1 MKLMV
6 KQQNAR
12 KSNTHTQAT
21 ARGNFCF
28 YRRGLRLLLRGAAQ
42 RKAYYRTHNKKHTE
56 PKFWPLQ
63 ASLCC
68 SPTHFI
74 SHSSLWQLSSTTAA
88 AVAATF
94 AEHNNRRTRERER
107 ERTNGIA
114 NNQLASRSI
123 FYTSRLL
130 STHSS
135 HLLRRPNDRP
145 AGGPACFCGVCVLHI
160 PKIALAKHSRG
171 AEALGELAISAERC
185 CYGFAIISAA

>member
-12 KSNTHTQAT
+12 KSNTQTQAT

-28 YRRGLRLLLRGAAQ
+28 YLRGLRLLLRGAAQ

-74 SHSSLWQLSSTTAA
+74 SHSSLWQLSSTTVAA
-88 AVAATF
+88 AATF
-94 AEHNNRRTRERER
+94 AEHIIGEQEREK
-107 ERTNGIA
+107 ESVQTA
-114 NNQLASRSI
+114 
-123 FYTSRLL
+123 
-130 STHSS
+130 
-135 HLLRRPNDRP
+135 
-145 AGGPACFCGVCVLHI
+145 
-160 PKIALAKHSRG
+160 
-171 AEALGELAISAERC
+171 
-185 CYGFAIISAA
+185 